1 MRTVALALLL
11 PLLAPLTLPAA
22 PAQAMPP
29 TTDSAPA
36 ARATGLPS
44 KAQWQADVRAA
55 YAKAQ
60 PGAYLAE
67 RVASGEKRLAI
78 VLDID
83 NTSLAS
89 HYAWPKP
96 VGRTLKLAKRATKLG
111 VAVIFVTGR
120 YDDTLDEVTP
130 ALTAAGYDYESACGR
145 KLGEAIVDGK
155 QRCRAAYVDEG
166 WTFILNI
173 GNHGTD
179 FVGGDYE
186 RKVRLPGYRGLLG

>member
-1 MRTVALALLL
+1 MRAIASALL
-11 PLLAPLTLPAA
+11 PLLVPLTLLAGPAEAVLPTAVTA
-22 PAQAMPP
+22 P
-29 TTDSAPA
+29 T
-36 ARATGLPS
+36 ARAATLPS

-55 YAKAQ
+55 YAKAR
-60 PGAYLAE
+60 PGAYLDE
-67 RVASGEKRLAI
+67 RVASGEDKLAI

-96 VGRTLKLAKRATKLG
+96 VGRTRKLARRAVRHG

-120 YDDTLDEVTP
+120 YQDSLGDVTP
-130 ALTAAGYDYESACGR
+130 ALKAAGYDYESICGR
-145 KLGEAIVDGK
+145 KRGEAIVDGK
-155 QRCRAAYVDEG
+155 QRCRASYATQG
-166 WTFILNI
+166 WTFILNV

-186 RKVRLPGYRGLLG
+186 KKVRLPGYRGLLG